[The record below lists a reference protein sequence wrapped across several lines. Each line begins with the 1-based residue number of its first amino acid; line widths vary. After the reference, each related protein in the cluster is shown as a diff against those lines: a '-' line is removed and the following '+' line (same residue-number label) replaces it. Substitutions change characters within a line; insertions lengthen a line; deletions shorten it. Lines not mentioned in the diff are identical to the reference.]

1 MFHQRFSIS
10 IKMRTILLM
19 RGPNVVRK
27 IAANMQP
34 VFFRKKLKKIR
45 FARFNGFLFGVYSII
60 GSSSYTLSLE
70 IYGRSRLK
78 DNQNGK

>member
-34 VFFRKKLKKIR
+34 VFFRKKLKKSGLH
-45 FARFNGFLFGVYSII
+45 ASMGFYLG
-60 GSSSYTLSLE
+60 YTLL
-70 IYGRSRLK
+70 L
-78 DNQNGK
+78 DHQVTHFL

>member
-34 VFFRKKLKKIR
+34 VFFQKETEKNQVCTLQWVSIWGILYYWIIKLHTFSRNIQKVKIER
-45 FARFNGFLFGVYSII
+45 
-60 GSSSYTLSLE
+60 
-70 IYGRSRLK
+70 
-78 DNQNGK
+78 